1 MQTLFSLEEIPCI
14 KSVQDDEKEVIRNPW
29 GEYTTEKAKRQLDRL
44 RNQFRNQIVT
54 LIRQRQSVYR
64 QLRAK
69 DEKIAE
75 LTLQIKNLKNENN

>member
-14 KSVQDDEKEVIRNPW
+14 KSVQVRDPAGRF
-29 GEYTTEKAKRQLDRL
+29 TTQKMKCEFDRL
-44 RNQFRNQIVT
+44 RNQIVT

-75 LTLQIKNLKNENN
+75 LETKIKNLRNENN